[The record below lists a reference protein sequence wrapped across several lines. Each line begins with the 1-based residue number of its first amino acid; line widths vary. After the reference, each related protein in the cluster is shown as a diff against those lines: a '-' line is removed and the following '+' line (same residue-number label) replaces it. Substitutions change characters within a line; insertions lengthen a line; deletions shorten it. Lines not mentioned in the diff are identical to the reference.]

1 MSYMYLYLYIYM
13 YNEADG
19 DKTTDT
25 NKVTIHNVRG
35 GCVSGGIL
43 LIASPVR
50 YRCRFSIP
58 QYFAWIL

>member
-1 MSYMYLYLYIYM
+1 M

-43 LIASPVR
+43 LIAP
-50 YRCRFSIP
+50 P
-58 QYFAWIL
+58 FATAAGFQFHNTLPEFCSSRLLFRL